1 METNPLTAKAEAT
14 QFPRNWGIYWEM
26 RMVLKYTIS
35 KAKLE
40 MTKLSQDGEWHLFDE
55 YQLRKLEMLCLATVC
70 SEPAPC
76 DCVRCR

>member
-1 METNPLTAKAEAT
+1 MGTNPLTAKAEAT

-26 RMVLKYTIS
+26 RTVLKWTVRR
-35 KAKLE
+35 ALLE
-40 MTKLSQDGEWHLFDE
+40 MTKLSPGGEWHLFDE